1 MNRWGEGGMEV
12 WGRRIM
18 VFTGEEFFAGGAE
31 GTERF
36 RQRDEPSLDTV
47 VAVGVDQML
56 ARGKELGVGWN
67 KELV

>member
-1 MNRWGEGGMEV
+1 
-12 WGRRIM
+12 M